1 MKYDYTTLGQDLSVP
16 ATLEMLTGCGSN
28 SQSAIGF
35 YV

>member
-16 ATLEMLTGCGSN
+16 ANVEMLTVCGSN
-28 SQSAIGF
+28 SQSAKGF